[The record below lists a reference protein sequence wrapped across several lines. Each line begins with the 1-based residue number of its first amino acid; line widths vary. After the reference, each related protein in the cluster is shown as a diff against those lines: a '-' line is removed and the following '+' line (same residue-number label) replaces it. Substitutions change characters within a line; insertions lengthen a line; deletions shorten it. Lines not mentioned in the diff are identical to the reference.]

1 MLKAN
6 IVSLLTNHEYVKVLF
21 AFTIALGQLNAVAA
35 LINQLPGDYSNGEAG
50 TVGAVLILC
59 GFLGAFITGFI
70 LNHFKSYKE
79 ILQRSVWIV
88 IK

>member
-1 MLKAN
+1 MMKAN
-6 IVSLLTNHEYVKVLF
+6 FFNLLSNREYIKVLF

-59 GFLGAFITGFI
+59 GFLGAFLTGFV

-79 ILQRSVWIV
+79 ILQRYDG
-88 IK
+88 